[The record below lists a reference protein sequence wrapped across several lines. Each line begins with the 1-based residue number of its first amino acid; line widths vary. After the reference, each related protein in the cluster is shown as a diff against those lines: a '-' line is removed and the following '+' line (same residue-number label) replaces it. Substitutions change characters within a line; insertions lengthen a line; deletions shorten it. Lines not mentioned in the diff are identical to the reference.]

1 MNTKEKL
8 KMMCHERGMEFKD
21 LAEKMGVSR
30 ASLSQMIN
38 REVVTVKTLRKIA
51 AALGL
56 TYEGLTVQLGNQI
69 FSDSIKRQNKPEET
83 CRDVKEV
90 LDKCRVSITPFPFHI
105 VEEYARKNNFTLL
118 KDNGITLFSY
128 LHVESERFCFNFPV
142 EFLAAVELL
151 REKKLPGARMFLYL
165 RNNNKEHAVPIY
177 QQDTHVSND
186 KQKCILMLGQKDTY
200 ISTELDEIYVI
211 ADYLKEQLKEIETET
226 NADK

>member
-83 CRDVKEV
+83 CRDAKEV

-118 KDNGITLFSY
+118 KDNGITSLIYMSKVKGFVLIFLLNFLRQLNCCEKRNCRGQECFYIFEIIIKNMQFQFINRILTFQMTNKSVY
-128 LHVESERFCFNFPV
+128 LCSVKRILIFQRNWMKFM
-142 EFLAAVELL
+142 LL
-151 REKKLPGARMFLYL
+151 Q
-165 RNNNKEHAVPIY
+165 I
-177 QQDTHVSND
+177 T
-186 KQKCILMLGQKDTY
+186 
-200 ISTELDEIYVI
+200 
-211 ADYLKEQLKEIETET
+211 
-226 NADK
+226 